1 MEFNPETE
9 NLFDRYYRN
18 ELSLTEKAEFEEKLI
33 TNSTFR
39 EEYNQYLE
47 LINGLEQSIKS
58 EVGNYL
64 NKKIEYEKRKQSALR
79 LLLISLGIAVFS
91 FGVIK
96 LIVDLSDNK
105 PNEVADGTPAK
116 KSKPFVY
123 QDIHEDYEP
132 YRIERKNEN
141 EQKNKLETD
150 KTITQQ
156 GTPTKPTPP
165 SSNNPPSAV
174 DLNKGADTRIEDAEK
189 YSGNIPE
196 YKELNPPR
204 ARSDAQNNVKA
215 LEDLSKDKISTY
227 ESFETKGVS
236 VEMYPNSDSFH
247 LKSFNLNLYKSS
259 VPYIKGY
266 YTSQYIMLKGN
277 IDINKV
283 RLTVEGTEHYVY
295 LTFPDGTTKKS
306 PLPKNFPEILEFK

>member
-1 MEFNPETE
+1 MEFNPDTE

-47 LINGLEQSIKS
+47 LINGLEQSIRS

-64 NKKIEYEKRKQSALR
+64 NKKIEFENRKQSALR

-141 EQKNKLETD
+141 NQPNKLEAD

-156 GTPTKPTPP
+156 ETPKPTPP
-165 SSNNPPSAV
+165 SANNPPPAV

-189 YSGNIPE
+189 YSGNIPA
-196 YKELNPPR
+196 YKKLSPP
-204 ARSDAQNNVKA
+204 APSSSKESMEV
-215 LEDLSKDKISTY
+215 LSKDKISTY
-227 ESFETKGVS
+227 ESFETKGVF

-283 RLTVEGTEHYVY
+283 RLTVVGTEHYVY
-295 LTFPDGTTKKS
+295 LSFPDGTTKKS
-306 PLPKNFPEILEFK
+306 LLPKNFPEILEFK